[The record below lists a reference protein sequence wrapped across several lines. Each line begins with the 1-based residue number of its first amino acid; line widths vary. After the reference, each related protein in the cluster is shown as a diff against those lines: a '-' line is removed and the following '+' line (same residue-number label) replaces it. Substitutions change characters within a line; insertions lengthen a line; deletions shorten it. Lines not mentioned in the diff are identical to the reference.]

1 MDICVHLLH
10 NSLVS
15 ELLKEKPGFVLQHE
29 FAPKHKSCVLN
40 DKEVTMGTFENAGSG
55 EFAK

>member
-1 MDICVHLLH
+1 
-10 NSLVS
+10 VS